1 MTNVEVLAAAVAT
14 AFVLASSPS
23 QAECLHKAV
32 KSDDQRARSHA
43 AVRFVAQVNAAQA
56 RSHRE
61 IGTYVPLEASRV
73 LSAVPVGFVPRLVLD
88 QWGYLLSVKDLFDP
102 CGFTLFSDE
111 QGRIYTAHPAALD
124 EMQPVPRSQD
134 NEANASSR

>member
-1 MTNVEVLAAAVAT
+1 MTNVEVLAAVAT
-14 AFVLASSPS
+14 AFVLASS
-23 QAECLHKAV
+23 
-32 KSDDQRARSHA
+32 
-43 AVRFVAQVNAAQA
+43 QA

-61 IGTYVPLEASRV
+61 IGRYVPLEPSWV
-73 LSAVPVGFVPRLVLD
+73 LSVVPVGFVPRLVLD